1 MTFNQI
7 AIKICKGNMKR
18 YITYLLCNSFSI
30 MIFFMYSTLLFN
42 DKLTNSTELE
52 KGVSDIIII
61 PNIALI
67 VFSIFFIS
75 YAHSTFIKG
84 RKKEFGLFM
93 NLGMSIS
100 DIRKLILVEN
110 GLIAITSIVFGI
122 LSGTILSRLFFL
134 FIMNIIDVV
143 GVSYHISFINYIFSI
158 GVFGLIFAIAV
169 ITTIIVTSRFQL
181 VNLLKVNRVSGKNRV
196 SSPIIGIIGMT
207 ILVGA
212 LILLYIS
219 FNDIDGRLL
228 LWLTILC
235 VIGLYIT
242 ISQLGS
248 SILNLTKKRSKVYY
262 NNLLLTTSLNYKFK
276 QTKKIM
282 FIIAVLVMVTI
293 FYSGHCLN
301 LMLSAE
307 RSATE
312 ANPYDVAFVQTQSK
326 NNITSDEIN
335 NLANTMRNPVVK
347 HISLEFINLND
358 TEHTII
364 ISDEQLNQVTDS
376 KLDIRSGSCVRL
388 IQNIWLTKEEKDI
401 YNKNTGDIS
410 LSVGNK
416 VFNYKIKEN
425 VFEIYFNSL
434 NYLNYFNSRLIVINN
449 EDYRSLKN
457 ERTETGKIQLI
468 NFSDW
473 KETKAIVS
481 ELNRAMKAYNITTP
495 KVSGFESEEYYFK
508 IATKIE
514 PYNYNKQGGAIM
526 VYLLTFL
533 GIFFFIATCVILFLR
548 IYSEI
553 ENEKEKYK
561 KLYKLGITEREIRKN
576 IARELRVLYF
586 VAPIIGILIAFA
598 YTTIFY
604 KNSEIIKY
612 AYLSDFIIS
621 GIYLSFQLC
630 YYFASNKK
638 YGDEIFD
645 SLS

>member
-1 MTFNQI
+1 
-7 AIKICKGNMKR
+7 MKR